1 MAKKLLKCIFSV
13 NTFQQVSLKLL
24 FTYSRNFTLWPKL
37 GIGKARG
44 TRISTI
50 LTVLLVKRDLH
61 RIDEGA

>member
-1 MAKKLLKCIFSV
+1 MAKKLKCIFIV

-37 GIGKARG
+37 GIGKASR
-44 TRISTI
+44 TRISTV
-50 LTVLLVKRDLH
+50 LTLLLVERDLH